1 MYKQYF
7 YIPEQEMGTFQISV
21 EEQES
26 ETNELQKSVVNF
38 EVLHSAESFVSEYVS
53 KSSTREI
60 SGKMAS
66 LDSENSGK
74 FLILDIN

>member
-66 LDSENSGK
+66 LDSESSGK